1 MGQLRPGN
9 SVLGV
14 YKSLGP
20 KPRENRV
27 AVGYPVLCASGSC
40 LGTRM
45 EPTERRNSERL
56 SNS

>member
-9 SVLGV
+9 SALGV

-20 KPRENRV
+20 PAQREQL
-27 AVGYPVLCASGSC
+27 GYPVLCASGSC

-45 EPTERRNSERL
+45 EPIERTNSERL